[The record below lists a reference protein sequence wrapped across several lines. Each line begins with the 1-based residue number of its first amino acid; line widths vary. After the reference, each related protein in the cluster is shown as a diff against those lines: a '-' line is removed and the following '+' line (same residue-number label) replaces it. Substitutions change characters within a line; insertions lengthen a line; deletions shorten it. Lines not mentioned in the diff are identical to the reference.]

1 VVSGEGDLVFPELVR
16 RAREGASFEGL
27 PGVFTPANAAAA
39 LATGA
44 RATAPMVQDMDSL
57 PIPDFSDY
65 FEDFARSRYAKDW
78 QPGLFFESSRG
89 CWWGERMHCT
99 FCGLNGGTMSYRS
112 KSAARAI
119 AELAALTERHPGC
132 DVQVTDNILDLAY
145 FKDFVPLLGQR
156 KLGVDLFYETK
167 ANLRKDQ
174 IRLLK
179 QAGITQ
185 VQPGIESLIDD
196 VLKLMRKG
204 VGALHNIQLLKW
216 CKEIGVA
223 PHWNVLWGF
232 PGEPPEQYERLAG
245 VVPWLRH
252 LPSPGSFGPIRLDR
266 FSPNFFDAERLG
278 FKDVRPLVP
287 YRHVYPFPED
297 VLRNLAYYFS
307 YGYREPRDVAGYVRT
322 LARELR
328 AWKRDRESEL
338 LSVDCGDP
346 LVIADS
352 RPKASESLT
361 TLRGLDKVLYE
372 GCDSVT
378 NPASLAAALERAGFG
393 RLSESEVVDRLAPLV
408 ARGFVLSDGLRYLGL
423 AVAVGDYVPATEAAR
438 ALLRRART
446 LGRRE
451 RSARVAAGR
460 GMPEASD
467 VRGRRA

>member
-1 VVSGEGDLVFPELVR
+1 
-16 RAREGASFEGL
+16 
-27 PGVFTPANAAAA
+27 
-39 LATGA
+39 
-44 RATAPMVQDMDSL
+44 
-57 PIPDFSDY
+57 
-65 FEDFARSRYAKDW
+65 
-78 QPGLFFESSRG
+78 
-89 CWWGERMHCT
+89 
-99 FCGLNGGTMSYRS
+99 
-112 KSAARAI
+112 
-119 AELAALTERHPGC
+119 
-132 DVQVTDNILDLAY
+132 
-145 FKDFVPLLGQR
+145 
-156 KLGVDLFYETK
+156 
-167 ANLRKDQ
+167 
-174 IRLLK
+174 
-179 QAGITQ
+179 
-185 VQPGIESLIDD
+185 

-204 VGALHNIQLLKW
+204 VSALHNIQLLKW
-216 CKEIGVA
+216 CKEIGVE

-232 PGEPPEQYERLAG
+232 PGEPPEEYRRLAG

-287 YRHVYPFPED
+287 YRHVYPFSED
-297 VLRNLAYYFS
+297 VLSNLAYYFS
-307 YGYREPRDVAGYVRT
+307 YDYREPRDVAGYVRT

-338 LSVDCGDP
+338 LSVDCGDT

-361 TLRGLDKVLYE
+361 TLRGLDKVLFE